1 MDRPTRH
8 AALRP
13 TAHTRRVLVAC
24 SAQSLV
30 ALMASLIIRIDD
42 DLKQRLR
49 AQATRNG
56 RSMAEE
62 VRQILRDALSS
73 TTPHGA
79 QVTCARQHCSL
90 NPPCAIHPGELLRE
104 AFLKELGMTVPALAR
119 ALNVSA
125 STIRD
130 IVRERRNIT
139 AVMAIRLG
147 RYFGTSAQLWMNLQS
162 VHSLAKAY
170 AECGYEI
177 EREIKP
183 FRLTNQSPPCAD
195 DTPHKD
201 T

>member
-1 MDRPTRH
+1 
-8 AALRP
+8 
-13 TAHTRRVLVAC
+13 
-24 SAQSLV
+24 
-30 ALMASLIIRIDD
+30 MASLTIRMDD

-49 AQATRNG
+49 AQAVRNG

-62 VRQILRDALSS
+62 VRQILRDALSI
-73 TTPHGA
+73 TTQHGS
-79 QVTCARQHCSL
+79 QVTCARQHRSL
-90 NPPCAIHPGELLRE
+90 NSPCAIHPGELLRE
-104 AFLKELGMTVPALAR
+104 AFLKELGMTHSALAR

-162 VHSLAKAY
+162 VHSLTKAY
-170 AECGYEI
+170 AERSDEI

-183 FRLTNQSPPCAD
+183 FKPPTNLPPA
-195 DTPHKD
+195 
-201 T
+201 

>member
-1 MDRPTRH
+1 
-8 AALRP
+8 
-13 TAHTRRVLVAC
+13 
-24 SAQSLV
+24 
-30 ALMASLIIRIDD
+30 MASLTIRMDD

-49 AQATRNG
+49 AQASRNG

-62 VRQILRDALSS
+62 VRQILREALSS
-73 TTPHGA
+73 TSPHGT
-79 QVTCARQHCSL
+79 QVTCALLHRSL
-90 NPPCAIHPGELLRE
+90 NSPCAIHPGELLRE
-104 AFLKELGMTVPALAR
+104 AFLKELGMTLPALAR

-125 STIRD
+125 STIRE

-170 AECGYEI
+170 AECGDEI

-183 FRLTNQSPPCAD
+183 FRMTNQSPP
-195 DTPHKD
+195 
-201 T
+201 

>member
-1 MDRPTRH
+1 MANLTIRMDN
-8 AALRP
+8 
-13 TAHTRRVLVAC
+13 
-24 SAQSLV
+24 
-30 ALMASLIIRIDD
+30 

-62 VRQILRDALSS
+62 VRQILWDALSS

-79 QVTCARQHCSL
+79 QVTCARQHRSL
-90 NPPCAIHPGELLRE
+90 NPPYAIHPGELLRE
-104 AFLKELGMTVPALAR
+104 AFLKELGMSVPALAR

-170 AECGYEI
+170 AECGDEI

-183 FRLTNQSPPCAD
+183 FRLTNQSPPCVD

>member
-1 MDRPTRH
+1 
-8 AALRP
+8 
-13 TAHTRRVLVAC
+13 
-24 SAQSLV
+24 
-30 ALMASLIIRIDD
+30 MASLTIRMDN

-62 VRQILRDALSS
+62 VRQILRDALLN
-73 TTPHGA
+73 TTPHRA
-79 QVTCARQHCSL
+79 QITCAPQHRSL

-162 VHSLAKAY
+162 VHALAKAY
-170 AECGYEI
+170 AECGDEI

-183 FRLTNQSPPCAD
+183 FRLTNQSPPLCGRHPA
-195 DTPHKD
+195 
-201 T
+201 